1 MLVFP
6 VGTINSSDSTGT
18 LNDSTYTLWEPNNGC
33 HVSRIYHNIV
43 EKFEAGIITTRQ
55 KAEPLLTIT
64 YNYDNIFHKEYK
76 QIEHFVR
83 HRKAEL
89 HSFYTIDWSSGYT
102 PDSVASL
109 VSGRWKITID
119 STLDYSATGNMK
131 SNFGIL
137 WNGSAFRIGQI
148 YSVNTA
154 TSVDMLLQYG
164 NLSLTKAQTESNFY
178 PIYNVYFTQN
188 PLSGFQP
195 TVYIGGDLSNTDFAG
210 YMRSG
215 TVSFI
220 TKYKVR

>member
-18 LNDSTYTLWEPNNGC
+18 LNSITYTMWEPNNGC
-33 HVSRIYHNIV
+33 SSNRIYHNIV
-43 EKFEAGIITTRQ
+43 SKFESGILTTRQ
-55 KAEPLLTIT
+55 KAEPLIAIH
-64 YNYDNIFHKEYK
+64 YNYENIFHKEFK

-89 HSFYTIDWSSGYT
+89 NSFYTVDWSSGHT

-109 VSGRWKITID
+109 VSGRWKVVID

-131 SNFGIL
+131 ANFGML
-137 WNGSAFRIGQI
+137 WDGNKFRIGQI

-154 TSVDMLLQYG
+154 TSIDLSLQYG
-164 NLSLTKAQTESNFY
+164 NLTLTSAQNEANLY
-178 PIYNVYFTQN
+178 PLYEVYFTQD
-188 PLSGFQP
+188 PIQGFQP
-195 TVYIGGDLSNTDFAG
+195 TQYIGGDLSNTDFAG

-220 TKYKVR
+220 SKYKVR

>member
-1 MLVFP
+1 MLLFP
-6 VGTINSSDSTGT
+6 VGTVNNSDSTGT
-18 LNDSTYTLWEPNNGC
+18 LNSITYTLWEPNNGC
-33 HVSRIYHNIV
+33 HVSRVYHNII
-43 EKFEAGIITTRQ
+43 EKFESGILTTRQ
-55 KAEPLLTIT
+55 KAEPLLNIT
-64 YNYDNIFHKEYK
+64 YSYENIFHKEYK

-89 HSFYTIDWSSGYT
+89 HSFYTVDWSSGYT
-102 PDSVASL
+102 PTSITD
-109 VSGRWKITID
+109 VSGRWKVVID

-131 SNFGIL
+131 SNFGLL
-137 WNGSAFRIGQI
+137 WNGNTFRIGQV

-154 TSVDMLLQYG
+154 TSIELSLQYG
-164 NLSLTKAQTESNFY
+164 NLSLTKAQNEANIY

-195 TVYIGGDLSNTDFAG
+195 GDYIGGSLSNTNFAG